1 MWEVGRRFW
10 GISYRKINSSA
21 AGNITQDLRFVGAK
35 LKHLRS
41 GRKSQK
47 FDYRNHKT
55 CKMIAAWIPGL
66 QLTQIIPG
74 YHRFQHLTPM
84 HGRSNTAHC
93 INQNMYNCRK
103 GEKTHCIYV
112 YVIQLT
118 SHWGFS
124 VADHINCYAYF

>member
-1 MWEVGRRFW
+1 MGEVGRRFW

-21 AGNITQDLRFVGAK
+21 AGNITQDLRVVGAK

-66 QLTQIIPG
+66 QLTQD
-74 YHRFQHLTPM
+74 T
-84 HGRSNTAHC
+84 RSAVTHPVTAGSNILHPC
-93 INQNMYNCRK
+93 MA
-103 GEKTHCIYV
+103 E
-112 YVIQLT
+112 VIL
-118 SHWGFS
+118 
-124 VADHINCYAYF
+124 HIA